1 MYSTLGQEEWGLKLA
16 WILALSIELGADAFS
31 LALAIG
37 LVGVGKRMTLRL
49 SLLVAV
55 FHVFMPLGG
64 LLLGQ
69 TAGMYFGH
77 FAKSIGSFVLLW
89 LGGRM
94 IFHVWRPEPEYIPL
108 SQARETLK
116 RQQLPSGISL
126 QGIGLYALA
135 ASVSMDA
142 LSVGFSLGTVDSK
155 IGLTVL
161 VMGTVAGIMM
171 GSGLILGRYVGSWL
185 GKRAEAIGGFVLVVI
200 GLRMLLG

>member
-1 MYSTLGQEEWGLKLA
+1 MNLA
-16 WILALSIELGADAFS
+16 WILALSVALGADAFS

-69 TAGMYFGH
+69 TLGLFLGYL
-77 FAKSIGSFVLLW
+77 AKGIGSLVLLW

-94 IFHVWRPEPEYIPL
+94 LFHVWRPEPECIPL
-108 SQARETLK
+108 SRARKALHQ
-116 RQQLPSGISL
+116 QQLPAGICLSGV
-126 QGIGLYALA
+126 GLYALA
-135 ASVSMDA
+135 ASVSLDA
-142 LSVGFSLGTVDSK
+142 LSVGFSLGTVDSR

-171 GSGLILGRYVGSWL
+171 GSGLVLGRYVGSWL
-185 GKRAEAIGGFVLVVI
+185 GKRAEAMGGLVLVMI
-200 GLRMLLG
+200 GIRMLLG

>member
-1 MYSTLGQEEWGLKLA
+1 MNLA
-16 WILALSIELGADAFS
+16 WILALSVALGADAFS

-49 SLLVAV
+49 SLLVAI

-64 LLLGQ
+64 LFLGQ
-69 TAGMYFGH
+69 TLGMFLGH
-77 FAKSIGSFVLLW
+77 LARGIGSLVLLW

-94 IFHVWRPEPEYIPL
+94 IFHVWRPEAEYIPL
-108 SQARETLK
+108 SEARPALNRK
-116 RQQLPSGISL
+116 QLPTGVSLSGI
-126 QGIGLYALA
+126 GMYALA
-135 ASVSMDA
+135 ASVSLDA
-142 LSVGFSLGTVDSK
+142 LSVGFSLGTVDSR

-171 GSGLILGRYVGSWL
+171 GSGLVLGRYVGSWL
-185 GKRAEAIGGFVLVVI
+185 GKRAEVVGGFVLVII